1 MPWPPTAGWVRPQFG
16 WSTEFL
22 TLGREC
28 YLFCERC
35 TVRGSWWEV
44 GAGSLSR
51 ALVLTGQ
58 KRLKVISAVLG
69 SYAFAGTVCSYTPAY
84 NVHTRTLCPP
94 WPLTLNVI
102 VFLLCMPFAATLL
115 NVSRS
120 GESHGAL
127 VMTPKSS
134 STWESDLYT
143 PPLRCEVRRGRV
155 KKGTAPK
162 NSCQPVGRHSAP
174 LGATKQARGWQ
185 RGGQGCA
192 HTRRLLRRQR
202 RLHYW
207 ASICLPPLI
216 RLSPFILINEYTQV
230 TL

>member
-1 MPWPPTAGWVRPQFG
+1 MGGRSRITEQGSGTDRAETAESYFRSFRLICVCRYG
-16 WSTEFL
+16 
-22 TLGREC
+22 
-28 YLFCERC
+28 
-35 TVRGSWWEV
+35 
-44 GAGSLSR
+44 
-51 ALVLTGQ
+51 VL
-58 KRLKVISAVLG
+58 I
-69 SYAFAGTVCSYTPAY
+69 
-84 NVHTRTLCPP
+84 HTRIQRAHTHTHTLCPP
-94 WPLTLNVI
+94 WPLTLNII
-102 VFLLCMPFAATLL
+102 VFLLCMPFAAPLL

-174 LGATKQARGWQ
+174 LGATKQARDWQ
-185 RGGQGCA
+185 RGGQGCG

-207 ASICLPPLI
+207 ASICLAPLI
-216 RLSPFILINEYTQV
+216 RLSPFILTN
-230 TL
+230 